1 MAKIFYSSSTNSDSA
16 NKMKELILSKKDYI
30 LDIDDY
36 SKPYILD
43 KILNTIND
51 SNIFICDISPN
62 KLDEHSP
69 NVMIELGY
77 AINKLG
83 LSNIL
88 IIFHKTELFKKH
100 NISMLDGI
108 EYTTY
113 DDFNDCDV
121 DMIIGKIEELENK
134 YKDNIYKYTKL
145 NFTLSERSYNILT
158 TILDVKIKQL
168 YFVYDKNDNKF
179 LCIIDVKYNGEPRI
193 IDITTKN
200 LKMKKKI
207 VCLSNFKELY
217 DELCHL
223 ELLVKLLKLD
233 NNIN

>member
-1 MAKIFYSSSTNSDSA
+1 MEDIIAIPV
-16 NKMKELILSKKDYI
+16 KKDYI

-51 SNIFICDISPN
+51 SNIFVCDITPN
-62 KLDEHSP
+62 NTQDYSP

-88 IIFHKTELFKKH
+88 IIYHKTDNFKKH

-108 EYTTY
+108 EYITY

-121 DMIIGKIEELENK
+121 EMIIGKIEEIEK
-134 YKDNIYKYTKL
+134 KYTIDKTDKL
-145 NFTLSERSYNILT
+145 RYDLLDHKLSERSYNILA
-158 TILDVKIKQL
+158 TILDVRIKEL
-168 YFVYDKNDNKF
+168 YFMYDKIDNKI
-179 LCIIDVKYNGEPRI
+179 LCIIDVYYNGEQRT
-193 IDITTKN
+193 IDITTKK
-200 LKMKKKI
+200 LTMKKKTI
-207 VCLSNFKELY
+207 CLSNFKELY

-223 ELLVKLLKLD
+223 ELLIKMEKK
-233 NNIN
+233 

>member
-1 MAKIFYSSSTNSDSA
+1 MAKIFYSSSTKSDSA
-16 NKMKELILSKKDYI
+16 NRIKELILTKKDNI

-51 SNIFICDISPN
+51 SNIFICDITPN
-62 KLDEHSP
+62 NTQEYSP

-88 IIFHKTELFKKH
+88 IIYHKTEHFQKH

-108 EYTTY
+108 EYITY

-121 DMIIGKIEELENK
+121 DMIIGKIEELEKK
-134 YKDNIYKYTKL
+134 YRDNIDKYTKL
-145 NFTLSERSYNILT
+145 NYTLSERSYNILI
-158 TILDVKIKQL
+158 TILDVRIKEL
-168 YFVYDKNDNKF
+168 CFIYDKIENKI
-179 LCIIDVKYNGEPRI
+179 LCIIDVFYNGEPRI
-193 IDITTKN
+193 IDITTKK
-200 LKMKKKI
+200 LTMKKKI
-207 VCLSNFKELY
+207 ICLSNFKELY

-223 ELLVKLLKLD
+223 ELLMKLD
-233 NNIN
+233 ININ